1 MSSRIEF
8 LKECG
13 QAAKEG
19 ALKGM
24 RQAPLMFFAPT
35 IAICR
40 LIKSTT
46 VDLLREQEEKRQA
59 RLAQKR
65 ARL

>member
-1 MSSRIEF
+1 MSSRSEF

-46 VDLLREQEEKRQA
+46 DDLLREQEE
-59 RLAQKR
+59 
-65 ARL
+65 